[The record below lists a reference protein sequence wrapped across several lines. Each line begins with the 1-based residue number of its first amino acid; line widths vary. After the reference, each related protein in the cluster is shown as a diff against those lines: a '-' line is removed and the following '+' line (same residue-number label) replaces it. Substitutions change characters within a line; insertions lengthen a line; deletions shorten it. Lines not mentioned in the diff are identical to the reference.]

1 MWIHIVFLMSELN
14 GQVFCFFFWW
24 GFKFSNVTFCLIVI
38 FTVTMTRVLICST
51 VLVML
56 AVPTSKHSREIC
68 QRFLSDLAS
77 FGHVDHV
84 ADVLKPVVCS
94 VCDGAPTC
102 PHWFDWVPLKRFRE
116 MTTRAN
122 MQKAHLSTIH
132 SELLLSH
139 CTVDHSSL
147 QEFVLSPNAVTNES
161 EEVMVCKECHAHLQ
175 RGLKNGNLS
184 RVFPPPRAICN
195 GHVIGNAPKELTQLN
210 QAELALVSGARIVS
224 QSHVFCGGCHQQI
237 RGWHTT
243 CRNRVVANVSDINML
258 RSSGLKGKIVVVLC
272 GPFTRTQRALVM
284 DQIQVCPEKV
294 TDAFRW
300 LKKNNFYCHDM
311 ELPRLEEIP
320 IPVTVDENV

>member
-1 MWIHIVFLMSELN
+1 MTRALI
-14 GQVFCFFFWW
+14 
-24 GFKFSNVTFCLIVI
+24 CLIA
-38 FTVTMTRVLICST
+38 
-51 VLVML
+51 LVML
-56 AVPTSKHSREIC
+56 AVPTSKHSRGIC

-77 FGHVDHV
+77 FSHVDHV

-102 PHWFDWVPLKRFRE
+102 PQWFDWVPLKRFRE

-122 MQKAHLSTIH
+122 MQKVHLSTIY

-139 CTVDHSSL
+139 YTVDHSSL
-147 QEFVLSPNAVTNES
+147 QEFVLSPNTVINES

-175 RGLKNGNLS
+175 RGVENKKPS

-195 GHVIGNAPKELTQLN
+195 GYVIGNAPKELTQLN
-210 QAELALVSGARIVS
+210 EAELALVSGARIES
-224 QSHVFCGGCHQQI
+224 QSYVFYGGCHQQI
-237 RGWHTT
+237 RGWHTIY
-243 CRNRVVANVSDINML
+243 RNRVVANVSDIDML

-300 LKKNNFYCHDM
+300 LKKNNFYYHDM
-311 ELPRLEEIP
+311 ELPSLEEIP
-320 IPVTVDENV
+320 VPVIVDENV